1 MIRLHPIF
9 KLREQVTEGIIQLLE
24 SVTLG
29 TDGAHYRHL
38 DTRER
43 IHEAD
48 NPLYL
53 SMERHE
59 KVLGNITLCRRENN
73 WYIRYFAFS
82 AGMQAGGKQKS
93 NAKDGLLRRELE
105 KFFQQAMENEGVDQ
119 FYAYID
125 PRNVKSLWMSE
136 NFGFSTVAKVATQT
150 FSRTSWKKSTR
161 VRREEHDL
169 PVEVVERFKK
179 RPFFFNDQ
187 LNKLPYYSIRD
198 KDGELLAFAK
208 GYTADWEIS
217 RLPGKWGGVLT
228 KLIPFVPFVRKV
240 IRPKSHSFLVPEAV
254 YVKGDSSELLNELF
268 EGMLSIEK
276 KNLLIWWVDEKDP
289 LYAKSHKNVRWGLLD
304 RMVGV
309 NHADVVVRSK
319 DGNSKGLNDP
329 IYTSGF
335 DFI

>member
-43 IHEAD
+43 VHEAD
-48 NPLYL
+48 NPLFL
-53 SMERHE
+53 SMERNE
-59 KVLGNITLCRRENN
+59 KVLGNITFCRRKNN

-93 NAKDGLLRRELE
+93 NAKEGLLRRELE
-105 KFFQQAMENEGVDQ
+105 QFFQQVMEIEGVDK

-136 NFGFSTVAKVATQT
+136 NFGFSTVGKVATQT
-150 FSRTSWKKSTR
+150 FSRTKWSKTTR
-161 VRREEHDL
+161 VSTEDGSL
-169 PVEVVERFKK
+169 PNEVSRCFKD
-179 RPFFFNDQ
+179 RPFYFDDQ

-198 KDGELLAFAK
+198 DNGELLAFAK
-208 GYTADWEIS
+208 GYIADWEIS

-228 KLIPFVPFVRKV
+228 KLIPYVPFVRKV

-254 YVKGDSSELLNELF
+254 YIKNDSPALLNELF

-289 LYAKSHKNVRWGLLD
+289 LYSRTKNDIRWGLLNK
-304 RMVGV
+304 MVGT
-309 NHADVVVRSK
+309 NHADIVVRSK
-319 DGNSKGLNDP
+319 DGNDQEFTEP
-329 IYTSGF
+329 IYASGF